1 MVHEGGDGKPCKGK
15 SCKNPKG
22 RDAFAAAV
30 QEAKKMRARDPSIP
44 YRVAVSRA
52 YCSLHGETKRCKQLK
67 AQAASSAPKAKT
79 KKKPATK
86 GKECPRGH
94 KVCTCDSK

>member
-1 MVHEGGDGKPCKGK
+1 MVHEGGDPCKGK
-15 SCKNPKG
+15 GCKNPKG

-30 QEAKKMRARDPSIP
+30 QEAKKMRAKDPSIP

-67 AQAASSAPKAKT
+67 AQAASSAPKP
-79 KKKPATK
+79 KKKPVTK
-86 GKECPRGH
+86 GKKCPRGH

>member
-1 MVHEGGDGKPCKGK
+1 
-15 SCKNPKG
+15 
-22 RDAFAAAV
+22 
-30 QEAKKMRARDPSIP
+30 MRLKDPSIP

-67 AQAASSAPKAKT
+67 AQAASSAPKAKKPMPPKA
-79 KKKPATK
+79 KKNKK
-86 GKECPRGH
+86 CPRGH